1 MIDLNI
7 KTNIFLDHHL
17 YMNSNVLFTFNISM
31 NLIWNLQ

>member
-17 YMNSNVLFTFNISM
+17 HMNPNVLFIFNISM
-31 NLIWNLQ
+31 NLICNLQ